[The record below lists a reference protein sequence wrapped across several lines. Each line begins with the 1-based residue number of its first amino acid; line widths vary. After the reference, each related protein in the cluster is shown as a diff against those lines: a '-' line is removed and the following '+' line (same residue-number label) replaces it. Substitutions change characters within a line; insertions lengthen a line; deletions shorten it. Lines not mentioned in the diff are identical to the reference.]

1 VVAGLTGGIA
11 AGKSTFARALAAQ
24 GAVVVN
30 ADAVGR
36 EVVAPGEPALAEIIA
51 AFGGK
56 YLQADGSLDRAALG
70 QRVFGD
76 PPALAAL
83 NRITH
88 PRIRVRLEARL
99 AALQRRPPTGRVVVV
114 EAAILLEAGWGD
126 AVDRVV
132 LVSVQPSTQVRRLT
146 AGLNLTEAEARAR
159 IASQMAPAAR
169 LRHADFVVSG
179 ESSATETTA
188 QAVALMEALR
198 RLADPGASS

>member
-1 VVAGLTGGIA
+1 MVAGLTGGIA